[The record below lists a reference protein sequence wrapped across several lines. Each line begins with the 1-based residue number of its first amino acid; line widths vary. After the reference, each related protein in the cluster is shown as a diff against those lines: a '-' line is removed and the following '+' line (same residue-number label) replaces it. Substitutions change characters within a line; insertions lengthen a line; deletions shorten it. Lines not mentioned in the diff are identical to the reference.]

1 MNFKDKKAFDYFYL
15 EKEIKGKR
23 STIYLTQEEEIL
35 KKLKVK
41 NFSRF
46 VKDMILKETNI
57 SNKENNVSQEVKL
70 EIHIKNVISR
80 INLIVEKGNKYLA
93 IRELK
98 YFIKKLPY
106 NYKGK
111 KYQDL
116 VNTKLLIL
124 NNLLIDIS
132 C

>member
-23 STIYLTQEEEIL
+23 RTIYLTQEEEIL

-57 SNKENNVSQEVKL
+57 SNKDKEILLVKSAQENLQEQNKENNDWNNVSQEVKL

-80 INLIVEKGNKYLA
+80 INLIVET
-93 IRELK
+93 
-98 YFIKKLPY
+98 
-106 NYKGK
+106 NY
-111 KYQDL
+111 
-116 VNTKLLIL
+116 
-124 NNLLIDIS
+124 
-132 C
+132 